1 MIPKPTP
8 CRIWPATHPAVR
20 PTNNM
25 IRRLL
30 PDMYMFVP
38 CVREKEDNPPT
49 LVKLRPCQGN
59 DCTKLLTS
67 RGCDRVLAKSA
78 NLSLDLF
85 SLDMRL
91 LVQNNIQQ

>member
-1 MIPKPTP
+1 
-8 CRIWPATHPAVR
+8 VR

>member
-1 MIPKPTP
+1 MTPKPTP
-8 CRIWPATHPAVR
+8 CSIWPATHPAVR

-38 CVREKEDNPPT
+38 CIREKEDNPPT
-49 LVKLRPCQGN
+49 LAKLRPCQGN

-67 RGCDRVLAKSA
+67 SGCDRAPAKTT

-91 LVQNNIQQ
+91 VVQNEIQQ

>member
-8 CRIWPATHPAVR
+8 CSIWPATHPAVR
-20 PTNNM
+20 PTNNLIM
-25 IRRLL
+25 RLL

-59 DCTKLLTS
+59 GCTKLLTS